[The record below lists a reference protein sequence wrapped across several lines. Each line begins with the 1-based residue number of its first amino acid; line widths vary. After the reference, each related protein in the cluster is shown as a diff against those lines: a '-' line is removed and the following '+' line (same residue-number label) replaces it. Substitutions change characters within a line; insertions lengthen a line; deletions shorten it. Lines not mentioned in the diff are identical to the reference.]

1 MKTLYIGKK
10 AGVKASRLSKRNSV
24 LYLKPFPNL
33 SLKLYLSHQQSTFLV
48 PVPWSNTMILNASS
62 LLSLQCNLND
72 DIEFPRRKRPNKTLM
87 VFDVKYNN
95 F

>member
-33 SLKLYLSHQQSTFLV
+33 SPKLYLSHQQSTFLV
-48 PVPWSNTMILNASS
+48 PVPWSNIMILNASS

-87 VFDVKYNN
+87 VFDLKYN